1 MSIPKHVAII
11 MDGNGRWAQKK
22 GLPRRKGH
30 KEGVNTLKKIVK
42 AAGEIGI
49 NYLTVYA
56 FSTENWKRPDKE
68 VNFLLNLFEN
78 TIKNELDELKEKNV
92 HINVIGRKKT
102 LPSNLVKQIEYLE
115 NETAKESDLILNI
128 AFNYGG
134 RAEIVDTAKKIL
146 KEKIEVEDI
155 DEKKFSSYLYFS
167 NIPDVELLIRTGG
180 EKRLSNFLL
189 WESAYAELYFTDIFW
204 PDFSKENLEEAV
216 DEFNQRN
223 RRFGSLDEDGDYN
236 AF

>member
-78 TIKNELDELKEKNV
+78 SIKNELDELKEKNV

-189 WESAYAELYFTDIFW
+189 WESAYAELYFADIFW

>member
-102 LPSNLVKQIEYLE
+102 LPSNIVKQIEYLE
-115 NETAKESDLILNI
+115 NKTAKESDLILNI

>member
-189 WESAYAELYFTDIFW
+189 WESAYAELYFADIFW

>member
-1 MSIPKHVAII
+1 MTIPNHVAII
-11 MDGNGRWAQKK
+11 MDGNGRWAQQK

-30 KEGVNTLKKIVK
+30 KKGVSTLKKIAK
-42 AAGEIGI
+42 AAGEMGI
-49 NYLTVYA
+49 NFLTVYA

-78 TIKNELDELKEKNV
+78 TIKNELDALKENNV
-92 HINVIGRKKT
+92 HINVIGRKDT
-102 LPSNLVKQIEYLE
+102 LPSNIVNQIKYLE
-115 NETAKESDLILNI
+115 NKTAKEKDLILNI

-134 RAEIVDTAKKIL
+134 RAEIVDTAKKIM
-146 KEKIEVEDI
+146 KDEVEI
-155 DEKKFSSYLYFS
+155 EKLDEKMFSSYLYLN

-180 EKRLSNFLL
+180 EQRLSNFLL
-189 WESAYAELYFTDIFW
+189 WESAYAELYFTDVYW
-204 PDFSKENLEEAV
+204 PDFSKENLQQAI

-223 RRFGSLDEDGDYN
+223 RKFGSLNEDGDYN

>member
-1 MSIPKHVAII
+1 MTIPKHVAII

-30 KEGVNTLKKIVK
+30 KEGVSTLKKIAK
-42 AAGEIGI
+42 AAGKMGI

-78 TIKNELDELKEKNV
+78 TIKNELDALKENDV
-92 HINVIGRKKT
+92 HINIIGRKNS
-102 LPSNLVKQIEYLE
+102 LPSNIVNQIEYLE
-115 NETAKESDLILNI
+115 NKTANENDLILNI

-134 RAEIVDTAKKIL
+134 RAEIVDTAKKII
-146 KEKIEVEDI
+146 KNKVNVEDL
-155 DEKKFSSYLYFS
+155 DEKKFSSYLYLDS
-167 NIPDVELLIRTGG
+167 IPDVELLIRTGG

-189 WESAYAELYFTDIFW
+189 WESAYAELYFTDVYW
-204 PDFSKENLEEAV
+204 PDFSKDNLQEAIN
-216 DEFNQRN
+216 EFHQRN
-223 RRFGSLDEDGDYN
+223 RRFGSLNEDGDYN

>member
-102 LPSNLVKQIEYLE
+102 LPSTLVKQIEYLE